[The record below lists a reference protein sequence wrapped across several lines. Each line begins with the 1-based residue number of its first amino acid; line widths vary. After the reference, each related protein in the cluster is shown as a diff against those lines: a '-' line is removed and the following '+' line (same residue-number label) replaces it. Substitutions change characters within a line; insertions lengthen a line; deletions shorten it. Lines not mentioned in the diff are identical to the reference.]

1 MAKSKDKKK
10 SRFSF
15 THVSFGFA
23 ILIVIIVVSYILIP
37 DKSRPPLPFEEVY
50 LYSKQ
55 LSRGIYLIDKS
66 ISDGFYTIGVPE
78 KNIVFPSVLPRQ
90 KGNYRWNFSS
100 IEVRI
105 PKQLSVFK
113 VGEEIRERI
122 SQLPIP
128 TQITIDKKS
137 ENEIIYAVYCKG
149 LHTHRLTI
157 MLEDKKI
164 SHRFSYPK
172 IGIIIDD
179 LGYDISL
186 ANALLELDLALT
198 FSVLPF
204 TPNTRLIA
212 RKAWNDGRET
222 MLHLPME
229 PMNYPAVNPGD
240 GVLLISMDR
249 EMILDTLNRDLS
261 QIPFVAGVNNHMGS
275 RFTKNR
281 KKMVTVLAELK
292 KKGLYYID
300 SRTSSDTV
308 AFDVAKEMSLR
319 AASRDIF
326 LDNHLS
332 ENALKI
338 QMERLLSVARHKGSA
353 IGIGHPHKKTLDLL
367 KNFQTTLTNEA
378 EVVPASNLVNN

>member
-1 MAKSKDKKK
+1 MAKSKGKKK
-10 SRFSF
+10 TRFSF

-23 ILIVIIVVSYILIP
+23 ILIVIIVISYILIP

-66 ISDGFYTIGVPE
+66 ISDGFYIIGVPE

-157 MLEDKKI
+157 TLEDKKS

-229 PMNYPAVNPGD
+229 PMNYPAINPGD

-249 EMILDTLNRDLS
+249 EMILDTLTRDLS

-275 RFTKNR
+275 RFTKSEE
-281 KKMVTVLAELK
+281 KMVIVLAELK

-308 AFDVAKEMSLR
+308 AFDVAKKMALR
-319 AASRDIF
+319 TASRDIF

-353 IGIGHPHKKTLDLL
+353 IGIGHPHKKTFDLL
-367 KNFQTTLTNEA
+367 KNFQTTLTNEV

>member
-10 SRFSF
+10 TRFSF

-23 ILIVIIVVSYILIP
+23 ILILIIVISYILIP

-137 ENEIIYAVYCKG
+137 ENEIIYAVYFKG

-157 MLEDKKI
+157 TLEDKKS

-229 PMNYPAVNPGD
+229 PMNYPAINPGD

-249 EMILDTLNRDLS
+249 EMILDTLTRDLS

-275 RFTKNR
+275 RFTKSEE
-281 KKMVTVLAELK
+281 KMVIVLAELK

-308 AFDVAKEMSLR
+308 AFDVAKKMALR
-319 AASRDIF
+319 TASRDIF

>member
-1 MAKSKDKKK
+1 MAKSKGKKK
-10 SRFSF
+10 TRFSF

-23 ILIVIIVVSYILIP
+23 ILIVIIVISYILIP

-137 ENEIIYAVYCKG
+137 ENEIIYAVYFKG

-157 MLEDKKI
+157 TLEDKKS

-204 TPNTRLIA
+204 TPNTRSIA

-229 PMNYPAVNPGD
+229 PMNYPAINPGD

-308 AFDVAKEMSLR
+308 AFDVAKKMALR
-319 AASRDIF
+319 TASRDIF

>member
-1 MAKSKDKKK
+1 MAKSKGKKK
-10 SRFSF
+10 TRFSF

-23 ILIVIIVVSYILIP
+23 ILIVIIVISYILIP

-157 MLEDKKI
+157 TLEDKKS

-204 TPNTRLIA
+204 TPNTRSIA

-229 PMNYPAVNPGD
+229 PMNYPAINPGD

-308 AFDVAKEMSLR
+308 AFDVAKKMALR
-319 AASRDIF
+319 TASRDIF

-367 KNFQTTLTNEA
+367 KNFQTTLTNEV

>member
-1 MAKSKDKKK
+1 MAKSKGKKK
-10 SRFSF
+10 TRFSF

-23 ILIVIIVVSYILIP
+23 ILILIIVISYILIP

-157 MLEDKKI
+157 TLEDKKS

-229 PMNYPAVNPGD
+229 PMNYPAINPGD

-308 AFDVAKEMSLR
+308 AFDVAKKMALR
-319 AASRDIF
+319 TASRDIF

>member
-1 MAKSKDKKK
+1 MAKSKGKKK
-10 SRFSF
+10 TRFSF

-23 ILIVIIVVSYILIP
+23 ILILIIVISYILIP

-66 ISDGFYTIGVPE
+66 ISDGFYIIGVPE

-137 ENEIIYAVYCKG
+137 ENEIIYAVYFKG

-157 MLEDKKI
+157 TLEDKKS

-229 PMNYPAVNPGD
+229 PMNYPAINPGD

-308 AFDVAKEMSLR
+308 AFDVAKKMALR
-319 AASRDIF
+319 TASRDIF